1 MLIKKSIRLDGHATS
16 IAIEPEFWQALSD
29 ISVTRGQSV
38 ERLVID
44 IDKSRS
50 PDDSLASAIRVFCL
64 VFFKH

>member
-29 ISVTRGQSV
+29 ISVNQGQSV
-38 ERLVID
+38 EKLVVE
-44 IDKSRS
+44 IDKKRQ

-64 VFFKH
+64 VFFRK